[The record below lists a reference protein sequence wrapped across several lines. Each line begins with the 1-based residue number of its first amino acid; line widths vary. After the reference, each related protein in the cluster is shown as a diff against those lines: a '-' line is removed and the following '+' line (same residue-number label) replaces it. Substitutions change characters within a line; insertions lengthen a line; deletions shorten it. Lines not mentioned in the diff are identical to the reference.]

1 MSRDLASWLCLVLLC
16 WPAGAGAQMLDD
28 LLPVTIPGFAPGAPA
43 LTPRQGRALGATG
56 WRFGTLSLSPTLSA
70 TSGYDSA
77 PNGAAGSMLV
87 QLSPSLAVS
96 DPVAGFGAYAL
107 VSPSLYPQDQPQSST
122 MAALAVG
129 QGFTMA
135 RQTLTLAGGFVRGA
149 ETGFAI
155 GAGSLARPLPFTLS
169 QIRLNDAITQ
179 AALTITPELSA
190 SLLRFPDAPAQ
201 DRSDLRPALRLA
213 YNDGAPVSY
222 LLALRGDLSDGRIVA
237 QDATN
242 LALLGGVREQASG
255 LWSVSVLAGG
265 AGRLPRQGPALLTPA
280 LEIRL
285 DWAPDRLDELR
296 LNLVRELDDPDRVS
310 ALPYTLSAAK
320 FTLLRAGLQ
329 QLSFK
334 AQGEVSQA
342 DYLHG
347 DLRETLVN
355 LGATVAWQLSPFLA
369 LELRYGFNDRQSP
382 QLGAANEHVMTMG
395 VSWTP

>member
-155 GAGSLARPLPFTLS
+155 GAAASPARCPSTCH
-169 QIRLNDAITQ
+169 
-179 AALTITPELSA
+179 
-190 SLLRFPDAPAQ
+190 
-201 DRSDLRPALRLA
+201 RS
-213 YNDGAPVSY
+213 G
-222 LLALRGDLSDGRIVA
+222 
-237 QDATN
+237 
-242 LALLGGVREQASG
+242 
-255 LWSVSVLAGG
+255 
-265 AGRLPRQGPALLTPA
+265 
-280 LEIRL
+280 
-285 DWAPDRLDELR
+285 
-296 LNLVRELDDPDRVS
+296 
-310 ALPYTLSAAK
+310 
-320 FTLLRAGLQ
+320 
-329 QLSFK
+329 
-334 AQGEVSQA
+334 
-342 DYLHG
+342 
-347 DLRETLVN
+347 
-355 LGATVAWQLSPFLA
+355 
-369 LELRYGFNDRQSP
+369 
-382 QLGAANEHVMTMG
+382 
-395 VSWTP
+395 